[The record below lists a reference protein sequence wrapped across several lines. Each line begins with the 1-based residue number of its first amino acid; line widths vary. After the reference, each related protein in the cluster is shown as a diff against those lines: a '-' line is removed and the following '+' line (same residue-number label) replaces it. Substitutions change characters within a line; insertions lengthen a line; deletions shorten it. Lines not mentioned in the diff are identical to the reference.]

1 MTGAW
6 TAAAVV
12 AGIVAL
18 VSAGLCFV
26 ALRKFQQMFRQEQRL
41 LQEQMALLDDA
52 VRMIGSQVAEMQPAD
67 AGSAEQAQAAEVDEQ
82 VEGESIDQNIAPEIQ
97 AAIAAAA
104 VAAAGQSVR
113 LRSARLVKARESA
126 SAWSQQG
133 RVLVQSSHNMR
144 APR

>member
-1 MTGAW
+1 VW

-52 VRMIGSQVAEMQPAD
+52 VRMIGTQVAEIQPPFTTAVSD
-67 AGSAEQAQAAEVDEQ
+67 APAAEEA
-82 VEGESIDQNIAPEIQ
+82 EGESIDPAIAPEIQ
-97 AAIAAAA
+97 ATIAAAA
-104 VAAAGQSVR
+104 VVAAGQSVR

-133 RVLVQSSHNMR
+133 RVLVQSSHNVR

>member
-1 MTGAW
+1 MGVW

-41 LQEQMALLDDA
+41 LVEQMALLDDA
-52 VRMIGSQVAEMQPAD
+52 VRMIGTQVAEMQPPFAEPTAMAD
-67 AGSAEQAQAAEVDEQ
+67 APAAEEA
-82 VEGESIDQNIAPEIQ
+82 EGESIDPAIAPEIQ

-104 VAAAGQSVR
+104 VVAAGQSVR

-133 RVLVQSSHNMR
+133 RVLVQSSHNVR